1 MKAIRVSQSGGPEV
15 LEFTDLPDPTP
26 HPDELLVDVMAAGVN
41 FIDTYQR
48 AGLYPMELPYTPG
61 LEGAGIVTE
70 IGSSVSGF
78 SVGDRVAWTG
88 ILGSYAPRI
97 SLPADKAVLVPD
109 GVELTSASQIMLQG
123 LTAHYLVT
131 SVFAMEPGHTAVV
144 HAAAGGVGLLLTQM
158 IKARGGV
165 VIGTVSSEA
174 KADAA
179 RAMGADHVI
188 RYDQVDFMPF
198 VREYTNG
205 HGVDVVYD
213 GVGLTTFDQSL
224 RSLKVRGT
232 LALFGQASGPVGPF
246 DPQILNTL
254 GSLILTRPSL
264 GHFTQTPE
272 ELQWRASEVFDHLA
286 SGQVKLTLG
295 GQYPLEQA
303 AQAHSDLESRK
314 TSGKLLLIPSRD

>member
-15 LEFTDLPDPTP
+15 LEFTDLSDPTP
-26 HPDELLVDVMAAGVN
+26 HPDELLVEVMAAGVN
-41 FIDTYQR
+41 YIDTYQR
-48 AGLYPMELPYTPG
+48 AGLYPMELPYIPG
-61 LEGAGIVTE
+61 LEGAGVVKE
-70 IGSSVSGF
+70 VGSSVSGF

-88 ILGSYAPRI
+88 VLGSYAPWI

-109 GVELTSASQIMLQG
+109 GVELTSATQAMLQG

-131 SVFAMEPGHTAVV
+131 SVFAIGPGHAALV

-158 IKARGGV
+158 IKSRGGI

-179 RAMGADHVI
+179 RAMGADLVI
-188 RYDQVDFMPF
+188 RYDKEDFMPL
-198 VREYTNG
+198 VRDYTSG

-213 GVGLTTFDQSL
+213 GVGATTFEQSL

-254 GSLILTRPSL
+254 GSLVLTRPSL
-264 GHFTQTPE
+264 AHFTQTPE
-272 ELQWRASEVFDHLA
+272 ELQWRATEVFDDLA
-286 SGQVKLTLG
+286 SGRVKLTLG

-303 AQAHSDLESRK
+303 AQAHIDLESRK
-314 TSGKLLLIPSRD
+314 TSGKLLLIPSQD